1 MKKIIVISGPTAC
14 GKTEKAVEIC
24 KKENG
29 EIISCDSRQVYKYL
43 DIGTNKEGFLM
54 ENGLRETGGIVQHL
68 TDIIE
73 PDRNYSA
80 ADFVK
85 DADRAV
91 DEITA
96 EGKLPV
102 VTGGTGLYIK
112 ALLYGLDEM
121 PKADA
126 QFREK
131 LKGLCAGELYRRLL
145 PLDPEAAQ
153 KNKKNPQ
160 RLLRALEVNTLSG
173 KTMSEHFKPKKP
185 RYDFIHYSIAADNK
199 TLYRKINRRC
209 REMLEKGMIEETKRV
224 IKAGFAKNCPGLSG
238 IGYRHIVR
246 YLDNEIPEEVLL
258 EEFSKDTRHYAKR
271 QNTWFKAQPDIHF
284 I

>member
-80 ADFVK
+80 ADFAK